1 MRTPYDDVDE
11 FDFADNLDVRRI
23 MREQK
28 REELRLARRRSG
40 RRPGNSERFDDL
52 ESNAFGDFGNYGDTA
67 AVDYDDYDEDEFD
80 SYSDL
85 GIDH

>member
-11 FDFADNLDVRRI
+11 FDFADNLYVRRI

-40 RRPGNSERFDDL
+40 RGTGNSERYDDL
-52 ESNAFGDFGNYGDTA
+52 DSDDFDDFGNYGD
-67 AVDYDDYDEDEFD
+67 YDADEFD
-80 SYSDL
+80 SVSDL
-85 GIDH
+85 AIDH

>member
-1 MRTPYDDVDE
+1 MRTPYDDVEE
-11 FDFADNLDVRRI
+11 FDFADNLDVKRI

-28 REELRLARRRSG
+28 REELRLARRRS
-40 RRPGNSERFDDL
+40 RRGPGDSERFDDL
-52 ESNAFGDFGNYGDTA
+52 ESYDFRDFGNYGDTA

-80 SYSDL
+80 SYSDV